1 MQRSLKEYS
10 IYNNNEQN
18 QEDQEGQEDQELR
31 NEERVTG
38 REEEYSSTN
47 DNGSI
52 GTFDIDNDEDNNNNN
67 DNDNANN
74 NDIHIDSSYI
84 IDTPQKLQSEHYN
97 NESLGWGNLLTFM
110 MNSRIP
116 NYSKNLIFL

>member
-1 MQRSLKEYS
+1 MLPPSHFRSQ
-10 IYNNNEQN
+10 NRNNEQN
-18 QEDQEGQEDQELR
+18 QEDQEDQEDQENQELR

-52 GTFDIDNDEDNNNNN
+52 GTLDIDNDEDNNNNN

-74 NDIHIDSSYI
+74 NVG
-84 IDTPQKLQSEHYN
+84 TNRARN
-97 NESLGWGNLLTFM
+97 NTLTEEKRACKPFQ
-110 MNSRIP
+110 
-116 NYSKNLIFL
+116 Y